1 MRYVLLFL
9 LILFASTGCKKMIL
23 NKTEKQL
30 AEGEWMIYLYSEDGK
45 NLTDKGYSEYT
56 FTFNGDGNMNARIST
71 LGVNLTGIYEMVKL
85 DKLVVMRLTV
95 QSPLDSIN
103 EDWEITD
110 QNKSKVELRTNNVK
124 NKRLV
129 FLKKK

>member
-1 MRYVLLFL
+1 
-9 LILFASTGCKKMIL
+9 MIL

-85 DKLVVMRLTV
+85 EKLVVMRLSL
-95 QSPLDSIN
+95 QSPLDSVN